1 MLPDDAWCMCE
12 SACLQPLM
20 CFPSG
25 RSVVA
30 FLILLD
36 WKNIANMV

>member
-1 MLPDDAWCMCE
+1 MLPDDASCMCE
-12 SACLQPLM
+12 RACVQPLM

-30 FLILLD
+30 FLILPD
-36 WKNIANMV
+36 WKNRANTV